1 MRDLIDLFFLTF
13 LQYSRI
19 SSLSVMQLFLSVE
32 ETHRPCSPICW
43 ARYTSPGSHKVA
55 TLRRGKIRSLKVCTL
70 ASKRKTHLAQS
81 TTLSKCFASQ
91 EIIHLNYRTNQS
103 LSFLQIDIT
112 KKSIRFF
119 IITIIA
125 SYLLKTMPLY
135 AYIYKLFIKLFICN
149 YFVYNHLQIFFYR
162 KYFSNFILL
171 NVFLFKSKILF

>member
-1 MRDLIDLFFLTF
+1 MVAWSYRSFFFLTF

-55 TLRRGKIRSLKVCTL
+55 TLGRGKIRSLKVCTL

-91 EIIHLNYRTNQS
+91 EIVHLNYRINQS
-103 LSFLQIDIT
+103 LFFFANRYY
-112 KKSIRFF
+112 KKVN
-119 IITIIA
+119 
-125 SYLLKTMPLY
+125 KTFY
-135 AYIYKLFIKLFICN
+135 Y
-149 YFVYNHLQIFFYR
+149 YNHRELSVKNNAMTMRTFINYLFVIILFTTIYR
-162 KYFSNFILL
+162 YFSIKNIF
-171 NVFLFKSKILF
+171 